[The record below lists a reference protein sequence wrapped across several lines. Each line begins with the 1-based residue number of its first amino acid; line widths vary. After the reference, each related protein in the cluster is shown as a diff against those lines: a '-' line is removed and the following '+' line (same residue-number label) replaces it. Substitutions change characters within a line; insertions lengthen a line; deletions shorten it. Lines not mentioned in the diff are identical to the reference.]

1 MNITIK
7 LKNWGQNT
15 DFTKINIDTHSL
27 KMHSAI
33 TQSSKNEK
41 EGSGVRSCNQAYVV
55 LQYLTLLFSI
65 GWVLKNAYDNKVTV
79 SCFDI
84 IWTWELLMRFVQLL
98 TVISH

>member
-33 TQSSKNEK
+33 TQSSKINK
-41 EGSGVRSCNQAYVV
+41 TPIVSQNKQDTHSFPIVKNKKPTSFNS
-55 LQYLTLLFSI
+55 LSI
-65 GWVLKNAYDNKVTV
+65 NIDK
-79 SCFDI
+79 
-84 IWTWELLMRFVQLL
+84 Q
-98 TVISH
+98 